1 LRSSARS
8 VASPSPP
15 AVEPVDRRRPT
26 LSGDLRTLFQHAP
39 VFRRRPGGYDRFQVD
54 TYVRWAEEELAA
66 AANERDEILLRHARL
81 RADLDEARRLL
92 CHSPGGGE
100 ALQLA
105 VRLGSVLA
113 AAADQADGIRAD
125 AEAVLAGART
135 ESERM
140 LAEAATEAASIVAEA
155 AAEADRRAAEA
166 DGMVADA
173 ERTIAEA
180 ERTVA
185 EAEAAAAE
193 TRAEAEARLAK
204 VREIERLA
212 VERAERLRQDAVR
225 DAETARLQ
233 ARDEVLRTL
242 AAAREERRRWEDRRA
257 VLQAQLAALEEQ
269 IAGVR
274 PVLVPAPRDT
284 PPADVVALNVSRRAV
299 HLPHLGRRRH
309 G

>member
-1 LRSSARS
+1 M
-8 VASPSPP
+8 
-15 AVEPVDRRRPT
+15 DRRRPT

-66 AANERDEILLRHARL
+66 AAHERDEILLRYARL

-92 CHSPGGGE
+92 CHPPAGRES
-100 ALQLA
+100 LQLS

-125 AEAVLAGART
+125 AEAVLDAARA
-135 ESERM
+135 EAARV
-140 LAEAATEAASIVAEA
+140 LAEASAEADRMVAEA
-155 AAEADRRAAEA
+155 SAAADRVAAEADRMVAEA
-166 DGMVADA
+166 D
-173 ERTIAEA
+173 
-180 ERTVA
+180 RTVA
-185 EAEAAAAE
+185 EAERVMAE
-193 TRAEAEARLAK
+193 ARAEAEARLAK

-212 VERAERLRQDAVR
+212 EERAERLRQEAAR

-242 AAAREERRRWEDRRA
+242 AAAREDRRRWEERRA
-257 VLQAQLAALEEQ
+257 VLQAQLAALEERA
-269 IAGVR
+269 AGGR

-284 PPADVVALNVSRRAV
+284 EPADVVPLIASPIARRAV
-299 HLPHLGRRRH
+299 HLPHLGRRRS

>member
-1 LRSSARS
+1 LRSSARLAA
-8 VASPSPP
+8 VPSPP

-66 AANERDEILLRHARL
+66 AAHERDEILLRYARL

-92 CHSPGGGE
+92 CHPPAGRES
-100 ALQLA
+100 LQLS

-125 AEAVLAGART
+125 AEAVLAAART

-140 LAEAATEAASIVAEA
+140 LSEA
-155 AAEADRRAAEA
+155 AAEAARIVAEATAEADRRVAEA
-166 DGMVADA
+166 DGMVAEAD
-173 ERTIAEA
+173 RLVAEA
-180 ERTVA
+180 NDTVA
-185 EAEAAAAE
+185 EAERVMAE
-193 TRAEAEARLAK
+193 ARTEAEARLAK
-204 VREIERLA
+204 VWEIERLA
-212 VERAERLRQDAVR
+212 GERTDRLRQEAAR

-242 AAAREERRRWEDRRA
+242 AAAREERRRWEERRA
-257 VLQAQLAALEEQ
+257 LLQAELVALEQ
-269 IAGVR
+269 RLADDR
-274 PVLVPAPRDT
+274 PVAVPVPRELR
-284 PPADVVALNVSRRAV
+284 PVEAVAAGRRAV
-299 HLPHLGRRRH
+299 HLPHLGRFRR
-309 G
+309 